1 MATAEQSAE
10 PRGPAVTHRG
20 GIVIVEDEA
29 LFARAVSK
37 RLTREGYDVRVAN
50 TLSEARVLLDAQ
62 LPELIL
68 LDIRLPDGSG
78 LEFLQALK
86 KGDAAAVTVI
96 VMTAF
101 GELDDA
107 VTAMKLGAADYLKK
121 PVDLDELTLNVGKVF
136 HQHELSQAL
145 DYSKAREGSGR
156 NRVEVIG
163 SSAVM
168 RKVKDQLGRIARLG
182 DLSNDNPPTILITGE
197 TGTGKDLAARAI
209 HGASARGDRPFV
221 HVDCASLPAE
231 LIEAELFGHVKGA
244 FTSAH
249 GERLGLIE
257 AAEDGTL
264 FLDEIGELPI
274 ELQAKLLAVLER
286 RQLRRVGSSK
296 EIGTKAWFIA
306 ATNRDLEDMIRE
318 GTFRS
323 DLYFRLN
330 VLTLELPPLRER
342 GEDLITL
349 ARHFADANGRRYG
362 MRDVTFTDDAVDLIA
377 RYEWPGNV
385 RELGHVIERA
395 VLLGGGEISC
405 EVLNLEPS
413 GSRAAG
419 GAAAAN
425 MRGSALADRH
435 GANPG
440 ESSPAG
446 FAGGDQPFSTSP
458 DAASANAPHAPG
470 ASDAMASGGTA
481 TEGSGDDLLAL
492 LDEMT
497 LEEVERFV
505 IERALER
512 TGDNVSEAA
521 RQLGITRMT
530 MRYRM
535 KKYGFGG

>member
-1 MATAEQSAE
+1 MPTPEQSAK
-10 PRGPAVTHRG
+10 PQQPVATHRG

-50 TLSEARVLLDAQ
+50 TLTEARALLDAQ

-78 LEFLQALK
+78 LEFLDKLK
-86 KGDAAAVTVI
+86 KGDASAITVI

-121 PVDLDELTLNVGKVF
+121 PVDLDELTLNVSKVF
-136 HQHELSQAL
+136 HQQELSQAL

-163 SSAVM
+163 NSAVM
-168 RKVKDQLGRIARLG
+168 RKVKDQLARIARLA
-182 DLSNDNPPTILITGE
+182 DQSNDNPPTILITGE

-209 HGASARGDRPFV
+209 HGASARGDRPLV
-221 HVDCASLPAE
+221 HVDCASLPTE

-296 EIGTKAWFIA
+296 EISTKAWFIA
-306 ATNRDLEDMIRE
+306 ATNRDLEAMIRE
-318 GTFRS
+318 GSFRS

-395 VLLGGGEISC
+395 VLLGAGEISC

-413 GSRAAG
+413 TSGSIMTG
-419 GAAAAN
+419 GAAEAA
-425 MRGSALADRH
+425 
-435 GANPG
+435 GAT
-440 ESSPAG
+440 EI
-446 FAGGDQPFSTSP
+446 D
-458 DAASANAPHAPG
+458 
-470 ASDAMASGGTA
+470 ASG
-481 TEGSGDDLLAL
+481 DNLLAL

-521 RQLGITRMT
+521 RQLGVTRMT

-535 KKYGFGG
+535 KKYGFGV

>member
-1 MATAEQSAE
+1 MAAAEETEESKQA
-10 PRGPAVTHRG
+10 GHRG
-20 GIVIVEDEA
+20 SIVIVEDEA

-37 RLTREGYDVRVAN
+37 RLLREGYEVRVAN
-50 TLSEARVLLDAQ
+50 TLADARTLMTER

-78 LEFLQALK
+78 LEYLQSLK
-86 KGDAAAVTVI
+86 KAHADAATVI

-121 PVDLDELTLNVGKVF
+121 PVDLDELALNVSKVF
-136 HQHELSQAL
+136 HQHELNQAL
-145 DYSKAREGSGR
+145 DYSKAREGSAR

-163 SSAVM
+163 NSAPM
-168 RKVKDQLGRIARLG
+168 RKVKDQIERMSRLG
-182 DLSNDNPPTILITGE
+182 DLANGQPPTILITGE

-209 HGASARGDRPFV
+209 HAASARADRPFV
-221 HVDCASLPAE
+221 HVDCASLPKD

-244 FTSAH
+244 FTNAH
-249 GERLGLIE
+249 GERTGLIE
-257 AAEDGTL
+257 AAEDGML

-274 ELQAKLLAVLER
+274 ELQGKLLAVLER

-296 EIGTKAWFIA
+296 ELTSKAWFVA
-306 ATNRDLEDMIRE
+306 ATNRDLEAMIAE

-362 MRDVTFTDDAVDLIA
+362 LGTVTFTDDAIDLVA
-377 RYEWPGNV
+377 RYPWPGNV
-385 RELGHVIERA
+385 RELTHVIERA
-395 VLLGGGEISC
+395 VLLGAGEISC

-413 GSRAAG
+413 RAVP
-419 GAAAAN
+419 AAASGVPAPGGEAAAVTAEIP
-425 MRGSALADRH
+425 RPP
-435 GANPG
+435 GAEG
-440 ESSPAG
+440 AGSPAE
-446 FAGGDQPFSTSP
+446 
-458 DAASANAPHAPG
+458 DALSV
-470 ASDAMASGGTA
+470 
-481 TEGSGDDLLAL
+481 
-492 LDEMT
+492 LDGMT

-521 RQLGITRMT
+521 RQLGVTRMT

-535 KKYGFGG
+535 KKYGLGSEAAGD